1 MADDPMWMLVMFD
14 LPVKTNTQVRF
25 ANRFRMLLL
34 DSGFSMVQFSI
45 YARYTPTGGS
55 DVHMLRVL
63 KSNVP
68 PGGKV
73 RVLFL
78 TDKQWAGMSKFSN
91 AVEEEPEKP
100 PEQLAFF

>member
-14 LPVKTNTQVRF
+14 LPVKTNHQVKF
-25 ANRFRMLLL
+25 ANRFRSLLL

-55 DVHMLRVL
+55 DVSMMRII
-63 KSNVP
+63 KANVP

-73 RVLFL
+73 RILSL
-78 TDKQWAGMSKFSN
+78 TDKQWASMAKYSN
-91 AVEEEPEKP
+91 AVEEKPEKA